1 MSQFTPNS
9 ASPAPQGFPV
19 PQGRYQAP
27 QAPQTPRKKGSA
39 GVWIA
44 VAIVLAIICGFFLMR
59 ALTRS
64 GSSDSTSDPSSS
76 ASSSPTPTSSY
87 LDEGITVEIT
97 TESRKACY
105 KAVDESGKMDAISI
119 IKTRSVRNQGKP
131 RVGTRNIRTPL
142 PSREL
147 LRAQRLRAPM
157 RSPATLLIPTTR
169 TNILSTEIQA
179 SLPTRLH
186 PTDLI

>member
-19 PQGRYQAP
+19 PAGQYQAP
-27 QAPQTPRKKGSA
+27 QAPQTPKKRGSA

-59 ALTRS
+59 TLIRS
-64 GSSDSTSDPSSS
+64 GSSSTTSDPSSS
-76 ASSSPTPTSSY
+76 ASSSPTATSSY
-87 LDEGITVEIT
+87 LDEGITIEIT

-119 IKTRSVRNQGKP
+119 IKTRSVRNQGK
-131 RVGTRNIRTPL
+131 
-142 PSREL
+142 
-147 LRAQRLRAPM
+147 
-157 RSPATLLIPTTR
+157 
-169 TNILSTEIQA
+169 TESGDLKYTYTA
-179 SLPTRLH
+179 SLTGTAKGATSESTYEVTCNVVNPHDTNKYFVDGDPSITPDPASSH
-186 PTDLI
+186 

>member
-9 ASPAPQGFPV
+9 ASPAPQGFPA
-19 PQGRYQAP
+19 PQGQYQAP
-27 QAPQTPRKKGSA
+27 QAPQTPKKRGGA

-76 ASSSPTPTSSY
+76 ASSSPTPTSSF

-97 TESRKACY
+97 TENRKACR
-105 KAVDESGKMDAISI
+105 KAVDESGKMDATTI
-119 IKTRSVRNQGKP
+119 IKTRSVRNQG
-131 RVGTRNIRTPL
+131 
-142 PSREL
+142 
-147 LRAQRLRAPM
+147 Q
-157 RSPATLLIPTTR
+157 
-169 TNILSTEIQA
+169 TESGDLKYTYTA
-179 SLPTRLH
+179 SLTGTAKGATAESTYEVTCNVVNPHDTNKYFVDADPSITPDPASSH
-186 PTDLI
+186 

>member
-9 ASPAPQGFPV
+9 ASPTPQGFRV
-19 PQGRYQAP
+19 PAGQYQAP
-27 QAPQTPRKKGSA
+27 RAPQQPRKKGGA

-64 GSSDSTSDPSSS
+64 ASSNSTSDPSSS
-76 ASSSPTPTSSY
+76 ASSSPTATSSY

-119 IKTRSVRNQGKP
+119 IKTSSVRNQGKTES
-131 RVGTRNIRTPL
+131 GDLKYTTLL
-142 PSREL
+142 PSRVP
-147 LRAQRLRAPM
+147 LREQPLRAPM
-157 RSPATLLIPTTR
+157 RSAVTLLIPTTR
-169 TNILSTEIQA
+169 LNSLSTEI
-179 SLPTRLH
+179 RL
-186 PTDLI
+186 

>member
-9 ASPAPQGFPV
+9 ASPTPQGFPV
-19 PQGRYQAP
+19 PAGQYQAP
-27 QAPQTPRKKGSA
+27 RAPQQPRKKGGA

-64 GSSDSTSDPSSS
+64 ASSNSTSDPSSS
-76 ASSSPTPTSSY
+76 ASSSPTATSSY

-97 TESRKACY
+97 TENRKACY

-119 IKTRSVRNQGKP
+119 IKTSAVRNQGKTES
-131 RVGTRNIRTPL
+131 GDLKYTYT
-142 PSREL
+142 
-147 LRAQRLRAPM
+147 
-157 RSPATLLIPTTR
+157 ATLTGTAKGATTE
-169 TNILSTEIQA
+169 STYEVTCNVVNPHDTYKYFVDGDPIMTPDPA
-179 SLPTRLH
+179 SSH
-186 PTDLI
+186 